1 MHLNCSVS
9 ISLRTALTLIRQVE
23 VMQQL
28 LQSQST
34 SFRLT
39 GLKRILAEAVEE
51 LNAVM
56 MDDGVM
62 PDDLLNQVKRASY
75 SRDDDDDDLMPP
87 PEYHGVT
94 IESELDDDLV
104 AELCISEQDLAD
116 VKSGLCNKAIDTII
130 ADPKSEGDD
139 TILSSSPGSN
149 EGEIDIWEAGG
160 DAFQ

>member
-1 MHLNCSVS
+1 MTSNLFEH
-9 ISLRTALTLIRQVE
+9 QVE

-34 SFRLT
+34 SFRLI

-51 LNAVM
+51 LSAVM

-87 PEYHGVT
+87 PEYNGVT
-94 IESELDDDLV
+94 IESELDEELV
-104 AELCISEQDLAD
+104 ADLNISEANFAD
-116 VKSGLCNKAIDTII
+116 FKRGNNERGIFNKTVNVMEEKKAQS
-130 ADPKSEGDD
+130 ARNSQAESM
-139 TILSSSPGSN
+139 SSRPP
-149 EGEIDIWEAGG
+149 EEEVDIWDAEG

>member
-1 MHLNCSVS
+1 MQVILTPRYIQSL
-9 ISLRTALTLIRQVE
+9 ISNTDIPKVE

-34 SFRLT
+34 SYRLI

-51 LNAVM
+51 LSALM

-94 IESELDDDLV
+94 IESELDSELA
-104 AELCISEQDLAD
+104 AELNISEEDLAD
-116 VKSGLCNKAIDTII
+116 FKRGNNNYRGVFNKTINI
-130 ADPKSEGDD
+130 NDQQNSQE
-139 TILSSSPGSN
+139 
-149 EGEIDIWEAGG
+149 EEIDIWDAQG

>member
-1 MHLNCSVS
+1 
-9 ISLRTALTLIRQVE
+9 
-23 VMQQL
+23 MQQL

-34 SFRLT
+34 SFRLI

-51 LNAVM
+51 LSAVM

-87 PEYHGVT
+87 PEYNGVT
-94 IESELDDDLV
+94 IESELDEELV
-104 AELCISEQDLAD
+104 ADLNISEANLAD
-116 VKSGLCNKAIDTII
+116 FKSGNNERGMFNKTVNVMEEKKAESARNSQAESMSRAPEEDV
-130 ADPKSEGDD
+130 
-139 TILSSSPGSN
+139 
-149 EGEIDIWEAGG
+149 DIWDAEG

>member
-1 MHLNCSVS
+1 
-9 ISLRTALTLIRQVE
+9 
-23 VMQQL
+23 MQQL

-34 SFRLT
+34 SFRLI

-51 LNAVM
+51 LSAVM

-87 PEYHGVT
+87 PEYNGVT
-94 IESELDDDLV
+94 IESELDEELV
-104 AELCISEQDLAD
+104 ADLNISEANFADL
-116 VKSGLCNKAIDTII
+116 KSGNNERGIFNKTVNVMEEKKAES
-130 ADPKSEGDD
+130 ARNSQAESM
-139 TILSSSPGSN
+139 SSRSP
-149 EGEIDIWEAGG
+149 EEEVDIWDAEG

>member
-1 MHLNCSVS
+1 
-9 ISLRTALTLIRQVE
+9 
-23 VMQQL
+23 MQQL

-104 AELCISEQDLAD
+104 AELCISEQELAD
-116 VKSGLCNKAIDTII
+116 VKSGFLMKSIDII
-130 ADPKSEGDD
+130 AEQKPEGDNK
-139 TILSSSPGSN
+139 LPSGSPGSK
-149 EGEIDIWEAGG
+149 EGEIDIWESGG